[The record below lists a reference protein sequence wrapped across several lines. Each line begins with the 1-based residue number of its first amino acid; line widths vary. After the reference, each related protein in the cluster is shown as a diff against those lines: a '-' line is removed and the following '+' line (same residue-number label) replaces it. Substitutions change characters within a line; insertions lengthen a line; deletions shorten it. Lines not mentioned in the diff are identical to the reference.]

1 MKPLSNALLEA
12 KQCDG
17 EEDGLLS
24 FLWLAATAVQVPE
37 STQRDR
43 QGHSICGIG
52 IIFLDFNHHLN
63 CF

>member
-1 MKPLSNALLEA
+1 MKPLSNASLEA

-17 EEDGLLS
+17 EEDGSLVLS
-24 FLWLAATAVQVPE
+24 SLAATAVPE

>member
-1 MKPLSNALLEA
+1 MKPLSNASLEA

-17 EEDGLLS
+17 EEEGSLVLS
-24 FLWLAATAVQVPE
+24 LVSCYGRTGVDSA
-37 STQRDR
+37 R
-43 QGHSICGIG
+43 QAGSLNICGIG